1 MPMKNKAPLLF
12 PEYAQFDFDL
22 DYTGIN
28 KTTKKDDSDCG
39 CVDL

>member
-1 MPMKNKAPLLF
+1 MPMKEKAPLLF
-12 PEYAQFDFDL
+12 PDYAQFDFDL

-28 KTTKKDDSDCG
+28 KTTKKDDSNPE